1 MNLAVDALVMLAAVL
16 FIAATFVFSG
26 TPLGAQPR
34 ANRARNP

>member
-1 MNLAVDALVMLAAVL
+1 MNLAIEGFVMLSAVL

-34 ANRARNP
+34 ANRARKP